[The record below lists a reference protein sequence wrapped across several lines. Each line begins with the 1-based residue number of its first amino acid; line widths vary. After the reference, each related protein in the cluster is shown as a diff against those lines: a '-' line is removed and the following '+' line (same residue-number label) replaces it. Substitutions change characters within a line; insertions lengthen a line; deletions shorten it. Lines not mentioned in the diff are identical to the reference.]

1 MGKVNDLTGQRF
13 GKLVVQYDT
22 GQRTAHRSVIWHC
35 ACDCGNEVDVV
46 GQSLTSGNTSSCG
59 CLRNGKLLGGIGGCK
74 PSDITGMRFGSLVAI
89 RRVGETSDR
98 ESLWLMKCDCGN
110 ERIVRLGHLRRG
122 ATTTC
127 GHNAKPHDKEDERL
141 YRVFHGMKARCYN
154 ENNNV
159 YKFYGAKGVRVC
171 DEWLNDFQ
179 SFRDWAMANGYDP
192 HAPRGECTIDR
203 VDPYGDYSPDN
214 CRWVSM
220 EVQRGNK
227 RRDRVQHGAII

>member
-1 MGKVNDLTGQRF
+1 
-13 GKLVVQYDT
+13 
-22 GQRTAHRSVIWHC
+22 
-35 ACDCGNEVDVV
+35 
-46 GQSLTSGNTSSCG
+46 
-59 CLRNGKLLGGIGGCK
+59 
-74 PSDITGMRFGSLVAI
+74 
-89 RRVGETSDR
+89 
-98 ESLWLMKCDCGN
+98 
-110 ERIVRLGHLRRG
+110 
-122 ATTTC
+122 
-127 GHNAKPHDKEDERL
+127 
-141 YRVFHGMKARCYN
+141 MKARCYN